1 MILEAIDEA
10 VRAGARLEKACE
22 STGLSLRTVQRWRRG
37 PKEDLRCGPRTAPPN
52 KLTVKERRKVL
63 EILDAPAFRDLSP
76 KQIVPQLA
84 DRGQYVASE
93 STMYRILRAEGQLE
107 HRERSKPRAHHRP
120 TPHVATGPDQLWSW
134 DITYLKSCIRGCFYY
149 LYMVEDVWSRK
160 IVAWEVHETEDARL
174 AAELVRSSC
183 ELAGIDPK
191 GLVLHSDN
199 GGPMK
204 GSTMLATLQRL
215 GIVPSFSRPSVS
227 DDNPYSESLFRTMK
241 YRPAYPAR
249 PFESLAHARAW
260 VAAFVA
266 WYNTEHLHSGIG
278 FVTPADR
285 HAGHDQ
291 EILRHRRL
299 VYDRARKRHPERWS
313 RGARPWIWTAEVH
326 LNPEKPAMR
335 DVSYDAL
342 APAA

>member
-1 MILEAIDEA
+1 
-10 VRAGARLEKACE
+10 
-22 STGLSLRTVQRWRRG
+22 
-37 PKEDLRCGPRTAPPN
+37 
-52 KLTVKERRKVL
+52 
-63 EILDAPAFRDLSP
+63 
-76 KQIVPQLA
+76 
-84 DRGQYVASE
+84 
-93 STMYRILRAEGQLE
+93 MYRILRAEGQLE
-107 HRERSKPRAHHRP
+107 HRERSKPRTHHRP
-120 TPHVATGPDQLWSW
+120 TPHMATAPDQLWSW

-183 ELAGIDPK
+183 ELAGIDPQ

-241 YRPAYPAR
+241 YRPAYPTR

-266 WYNTEHLHSGIG
+266 WYNTEHLHSGVG

-285 HAGHDQ
+285 HAGRDQ
-291 EILRHRRL
+291 EDLQAPEAGLRPGPQAPSGAMEPRDPGLGLDAGGASQSREDGNAGRRGPGPPVCRLMNILWATTTLTLTGSAKCRWTRRPSGTPRTFACHQGYLAWQPSHPQRELAGTGALGRDVAAAHSRRL
-299 VYDRARKRHPERWS
+299 RA
-313 RGARPWIWTAEVH
+313 
-326 LNPEKPAMR
+326 
-335 DVSYDAL
+335 
-342 APAA
+342 